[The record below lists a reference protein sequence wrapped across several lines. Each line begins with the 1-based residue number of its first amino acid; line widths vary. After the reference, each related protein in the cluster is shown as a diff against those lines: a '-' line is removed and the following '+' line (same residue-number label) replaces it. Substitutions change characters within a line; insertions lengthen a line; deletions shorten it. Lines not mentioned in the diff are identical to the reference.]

1 MKNYL
6 AENWAIYIFCDV
18 FLIILNYNVEFK
30 TILASETELA
40 LTLKNYA
47 LNEEMPLIPIKHIV
61 ILRHV

>member
-6 AENWAIYIFCDV
+6 AENWAIYI
-18 FLIILNYNVEFK
+18 ILNYNVGFK
-30 TILASETELA
+30 TISASGTELA